1 MLQNR
6 TNSDGAQIIDSVDR
20 PFVRLPAVGLS
31 TVFQG
36 WGPRI

>member
-1 MLQNR
+1 MLSTQL
-6 TNSDGAQIIDSVDR
+6 NSNGVQTIDDVNH
-20 PFVRLPAVGLS
+20 PFVRLPNIGAS

>member
-1 MLQNR
+1 MLSTHTQAN
-6 TNSDGAQIIDSVDR
+6 GAQTIDDIKN
-20 PFVRLPAVGLS
+20 PFVRLPLANPS